1 MLPPHNA
8 SPLTAGPAATLAC
21 LYEATAR
28 KPGNVHPGASFD
40 DATTY
45 AAFVASAVVIGPV
58 MAHAQTVGVGQ
69 AVFESVR
76 ATRQAVNTNTNLG
89 TILLLAPLAAVPA
102 ETRLTDGVGAVL
114 DRMTEHDTRAVYDAI
129 RLANA
134 GGLGRTPEADVHAD
148 PPAGSRLLDVMRIA
162 ADRDLVARQ
171 YVSKFADVFTI
182 SASIEQSLAIYPSLE
197 TAIIRAYLKQ

>member
-1 MLPPHNA
+1 MLPPTQNA
-8 SPLTAGPAATLAC
+8 SPLGPSPAATLAC

-58 MAHAQTVGVGQ
+58 IAHAQTIGVGK
-69 AVFESVR
+69 AILDSVR

-89 TILLLAPLAAVPA
+89 TILLLAPLASVPQA
-102 ETRLTDGVGAVL
+102 TPLTEGVPAVL
-114 DRMTEHDTRAVYDAI
+114 DRATEHDTRAVYQAI

-148 PPAGSRLLDVMRIA
+148 PLPGSTLVDIMGLA
-162 ADRDLVARQ
+162 ADRDL
-171 YVSKFADVFTI
+171 
-182 SASIEQSLAIYPSLE
+182 
-197 TAIIRAYLKQ
+197 